1 MDAIMLDIWW
11 YLVAFFSELKK
22 CWNMYLV
29 GYLFILFM
37 LNIKKKNRTINLWFY
52 YFFKYYGLNWTR
64 TEMYDLGSGL
74 VPIVHGLD
82 NSIYEIFESV
92 IDGSRF
98 WNAQTD
104 SSYSHS
110 Y

>member
-1 MDAIMLDIWW
+1 
-11 YLVAFFSELKK
+11 
-22 CWNMYLV
+22 
-29 GYLFILFM
+29 
-37 LNIKKKNRTINLWFY
+37 
-52 YFFKYYGLNWTR
+52 
-64 TEMYDLGSGL
+64 MYDLGSGL